1 MYCGTG
7 HNFCRFGLG
16 ALLQSLDLVM
26 LPCTTS
32 HPEAFYP
39 VLWLAELT
47 KIMACTTVDQG
58 YPGRIIPSKT
68 TWEIRVRYEFRLS
81 I

>member
-7 HNFCRFGLG
+7 HIFGRFELG
-16 ALLQSLDLVM
+16 VLAPNLDLVM

-32 HPEAFYP
+32 LPDACYP
-39 VLWLAELT
+39 LWLAVLT

-58 YPGRIIPSKT
+58 YPGRIIPGKT
-68 TWEIRVRYEFRLS
+68 TWEIKVKYEF
-81 I
+81 